1 VSDAQIAIFCVLG
14 FALVLFAWGRFRHD
28 QVAVAALLAAVVL
41 GVVPHREAFLG
52 FGHPAVITVAAVLMI
67 SQALKN
73 AGVVTLVAERLR
85 AFTTTPLLHIAVLTL
100 VVTVAS
106 AFMNN
111 VGALALML
119 PVALAT
125 AAEQNR
131 SPALLLMPL
140 AFGSIL
146 GGMTTMIGTP
156 PNIIIASYREEI
168 TGSGFAMFDFSP
180 VGVAVAAAGVV
191 FMTFIGWRL
200 IPGERLQRNAPQ
212 QLFDTAAYLLEVRI
226 GETSSLVDRPLHEF
240 EELHGADLEIVG
252 VARNRAQAIG
262 PPVDHPLRAGEVL
275 VLRGNPEKL
284 RPLFEEAGLEL
295 VTSATRWTAPGEDAD
310 LLLLEAVV
318 STQSPLLQRDVAYL
332 RRRVGGSAALIGLAR
347 EGRQP
352 RERLRRQRFR
362 AGDVLL
368 LQVQSDA
375 VGQVLETLALL
386 PLAQRDLLLDRPRRL
401 WLSLAVFAA
410 AIVVGA
416 AGWLP
421 IGLCFLAALAVYVLL
436 DVLPLRDIYN
446 SVDWPVIVL
455 LGALIPVGRALESTG
470 ATGLIAQTIVT
481 ATGDLSPLAVLALL
495 LIATMFLSDII
506 SNAATALIM
515 APIAVSVALT
525 LNADSDAFLMA
536 VAIGASCAFLT
547 PIGHQ
552 SNTLVM
558 GPAGYRFGDYWR
570 VGLPLEVLIV
580 LIAVPLLAVFWPL

>member
-1 VSDAQIAIFCVLG
+1 MSDAQVAIFCVLG
-14 FALVLFAWGRFRHD
+14 LAFAFFAWGRFRHD
-28 QVAVAALLAAVVL
+28 LVAVSALLLAVVV
-41 GVVPHREAFLG
+41 GVVPPEEAFSG

-73 AGVVTLVAERLR
+73 AGVVTLVAERLSSLTAR
-85 AFTTTPLLHIAVLTL
+85 PLLHIGVLTL

-125 AAEQNR
+125 AAERNR

-156 PNIIIASYREEI
+156 PNIIVASYRAEI
-168 TGSGFAMFDFSP
+168 AGSGFTMFDFSP
-180 VGVAVAAAGVV
+180 VGVAVAAAGVA
-191 FMTFIGWRL
+191 FMTFLGWRL
-200 IPGERLQRNAPQ
+200 IPRERLQRNAPQ
-212 QLFDTAAYLLEVRI
+212 QLFEIAHYLLEVRV
-226 GETSSLVDRPLHEF
+226 GENSPLVDHRLEEV
-240 EELHGADLEIVG
+240 EELKGADLEIVG
-252 VARNRAQAIG
+252 VARGHGKAIG
-262 PPVDHPLRAGEVL
+262 PPLDHQLCAGEVL
-275 VLRGNPEKL
+275 VLRGDPEKL

-295 VTSATRWTAPGEDAD
+295 VTSATRLTSPEEDAE
-310 LLLLEAVV
+310 LELLEAVV
-318 STQSPLLQRDVAYL
+318 SNQSPLLKRDVAYL

-347 EGRQP
+347 QGLQP
-352 RERLRRQRFR
+352 RGRLRRQRFR

-375 VGQVLETLALL
+375 VAHVLDALVLL

-401 WLSLAVFAA
+401 WLSLGVFAL
-410 AIVVGA
+410 AIAVGA
-416 AGWLP
+416 AGLLP
-421 IGLCFLAALAVYVLL
+421 IALCFLAAIGIYVVL
-436 DVLPLRDIYN
+436 DVLPLRDIYAA
-446 SVDWPVIVL
+446 VDWPVIVL
-455 LGALIPVGRALESTG
+455 LGGLIPVGRALESTG
-470 ATGLIAQTIVT
+470 ATGLIAEQIV
-481 ATGDLSPLAVLALL
+481 ALTGGLPALAVLALL
-495 LIATMFLSDII
+495 LVATMFLSDVI
-506 SNAATALIM
+506 SNAATALVM
-515 APIAVSVALT
+515 APIAVGVAVT
-525 LNADSDAFLMA
+525 LGADSDAFLMA

-570 VGLPLEVLIV
+570 VGLPLEALIV
-580 LIAVPLLAVFWPL
+580 LLAVPLLAVFWPL